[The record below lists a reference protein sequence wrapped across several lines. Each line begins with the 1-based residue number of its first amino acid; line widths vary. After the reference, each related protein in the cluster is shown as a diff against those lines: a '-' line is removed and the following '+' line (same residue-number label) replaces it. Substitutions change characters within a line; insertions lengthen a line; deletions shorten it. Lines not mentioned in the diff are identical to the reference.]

1 MYGEYSPK
9 KEEQN
14 RDTENLGEDLTVFIN
29 GGYPNQLG

>member
-14 RDTENLGEDLTVFIN
+14 RDTENLGEDLQLYLSMVVTLIN
-29 GGYPNQLG
+29 

>member
-14 RDTENLGEDLTVFIN
+14 RDEENLGEDLQLYLSMVVTLIN
-29 GGYPNQLG
+29 